1 MVLDRTDE
9 NAWEQHYMSN
19 ANGEYEEGQSFH
31 LLSVAE
37 QRIVKNQMHYAS
49 RNWAYFYV
57 YSDITK
63 EFAHTG
69 AERRTG
75 LSDEALC

>member
-1 MVLDRTDE
+1 MVLDRTDV
-9 NAWEQHYMSN
+9 NAWEQHYMPD
-19 ANGEYEEGQSFH
+19 ADGEYEEGQSFH

-63 EFAHTG
+63 EFS
-69 AERRTG
+69 ERI
-75 LSDEALC
+75 LMLQY